1 MIELKAGVIKT
12 PHDEGMS
19 FIRDSD
25 HVAVTEG
32 ETEFYLKSEVDG
44 EIARLNKK
52 LDIYKRGFRED
63 DRINVFL
70 CKSVR
75 HQKYKRCLAMVEMCG
90 VACDKWTMKKN
101 RSLILGE
108 DGAEYYSEA
117 SKKVRHYM
125 RWQRRW
131 LKIAKQFKENK

>member
-1 MIELKAGVIKT
+1 MDKLK
-12 PHDEGMS
+12 
-19 FIRDSD
+19 
-25 HVAVTEG
+25 VASCF
-32 ETEFYLKSEVDG
+32 EFEKVLTGKSNKLFYPKSEVDKL
-44 EIARLNKK
+44 IAELKKERDWLAKDRAQAYDDLEKRAQLNIKQEES
-52 LDIYKRGFRED
+52 IRR
-63 DRINVFL
+63 
-70 CKSVR
+70 
-75 HQKYKRCLAMVEMCG
+75 QKYKRCVAMAEMCG

>member
-1 MIELKAGVIKT
+1 MGELKAGVIRT
-12 PHDEGMS
+12 PHNEGMS
-19 FIRDSD
+19 FDGGSD
-25 HVAVTEG
+25 HISVEEG

-75 HQKYKRCLAMVEMCG
+75 HQKYKRCLAMSAWCFEKMNQ
-90 VACDKWTMKKN
+90 AKNWREDIHFHKWWE
-101 RSLILGE
+101 RWYVL
-108 DGAEYYSEA
+108 AE
-117 SKKVRHYM
+117 K
-125 RWQRRW
+125 
-131 LKIAKQFKENK
+131 FKEDA